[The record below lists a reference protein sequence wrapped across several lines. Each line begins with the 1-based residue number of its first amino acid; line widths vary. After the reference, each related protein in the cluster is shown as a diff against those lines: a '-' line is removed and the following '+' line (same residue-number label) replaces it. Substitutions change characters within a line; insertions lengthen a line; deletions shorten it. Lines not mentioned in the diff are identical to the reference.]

1 MGKEAVCCTT
11 TTSPPGITV
20 LYVRTSGPLLQG
32 GMRWRRDPPLL
43 KRVSSECF
51 ACREREHQ
59 AGWGVPDLFPPSCV
73 PSPFP
78 SQPRIPK
85 TRKRGKHLILLLR
98 FLPPPLFPPLSPP
111 RGLLQ
116 LPKDGKRKCFQKN
129 GCFLPLAPQ
138 WKKKTEE
145 GKKKGVCS
153 LPFLHSRPQHYTYL
167 TLHYSY
173 SFIIAVTAYYN
184 FSIIAFFK
192 LEKII

>member
-1 MGKEAVCCTT
+1 MCLRASGPPSHAWRPRMGKEAVCCTT

-59 AGWGVPDLFPPSCV
+59 AGWGVPDLLPPSCV

-78 SQPRIPK
+78 SQQRIPK

-98 FLPPPLFPPLSPP
+98 FLPPPLFPL
-111 RGLLQ
+111 
-116 LPKDGKRKCFQKN
+116 
-129 GCFLPLAPQ
+129 FLPRAACCSFQ
-138 WKKKTEE
+138 RTEKENVFKKKKMVVSSLLLPN
-145 GKKKGVCS
+145 GRRRRKKGRRKAFVR
-153 LPFLHSRPQHYTYL
+153 FHSY
-167 TLHYSY
+167 
-173 SFIIAVTAYYN
+173 IADL
-184 FSIIAFFK
+184 SIIPT
-192 LEKII
+192 